1 MVVVGDATLDVT
13 LRPSQPLRPG
23 SDVPAR
29 ILVSPGGQGANVA
42 VRLARQAIRVRLI
55 TALGTDAAGQLL
67 RQALEHER
75 VELAVPSGAAT
86 GSVVSLVDSDGE
98 RTMASDRV
106 PLDAA
111 EMVAAV
117 AAEPRAAAV
126 FEERLIHAR
135 PDLLLL
141 SADEAGALVGADQDS
156 LSAAASDLAARL
168 ATRLPDL
175 LVIVTGGSRGSA
187 AAGAGLS
194 IVEQAPPVEEP
205 MIDATGAGDAYAAA
219 LIAGL
224 LGAAWPPSQGG
235 LQAAMAAASRLGA
248 LVSRVVGAQA
258 LVSGEREPLP

>member
-1 MVVVGDATLDVT
+1 MVSGVRVVVVGDATLDVT

-42 VRLARQAIRVRLI
+42 VRLARQAIPVRLI

-67 RQALEHER
+67 RHELERER
-75 VELAVPSGAAT
+75 VELTGPSGATT

-98 RTMASDRV
+98 RSMASDRV

-111 EMVAAV
+111 EMVAGVDAEWLHCSGYPIV
-117 AAEPRAAAV
+117 DDRYGDALARALGQRPATTRLSIGGGSLQPEPRAAAE
-126 FEERLIHAR
+126 FTERLIHAR
-135 PDLLLL
+135 PHLLLL
-141 SADEAGALVGADQDS
+141 GAHEAAALIGADEDS
-156 LSAAASDLAARL
+156 LSAAATKLAARL
-168 ATRLPDL
+168 ATGLPDL

-205 MIDATGAGDAYAAA
+205 M
-219 LIAGL
+219 
-224 LGAAWPPSQGG
+224 
-235 LQAAMAAASRLGA
+235 
-248 LVSRVVGAQA
+248 
-258 LVSGEREPLP
+258 